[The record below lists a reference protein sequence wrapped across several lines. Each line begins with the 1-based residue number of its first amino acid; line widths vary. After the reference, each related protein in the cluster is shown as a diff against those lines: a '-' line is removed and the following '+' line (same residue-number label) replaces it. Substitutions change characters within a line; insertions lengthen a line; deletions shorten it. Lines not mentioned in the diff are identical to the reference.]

1 MSLKFAKLFAVP
13 VLAALAL
20 TSPGVVAPETAPAA
34 RAATEQRYGPFFSKA
49 AADAY
54 ARRLQ
59 AQYGAITEVYGTD
72 AGTWFV
78 KATYP

>member
-1 MSLKFAKLFAVP
+1 MSRFTRLFAFP
-13 VLAALAL
+13 ALAVLALLGPAAA
-20 TSPGVVAPETAPAA
+20 APTAAPAA
-34 RAATEQRYGPFFSKA
+34 RAATEQRIGPFATKA

-59 AQYGAITEVYGTD
+59 IQSGALTEVYATD
-72 AGTWFV
+72 AGLWFV